1 MIVNIIFQDHIFNGN
16 YTSPSFLNNMK
27 YAHNGSIVQTYA
39 QKCEMKPKIYDELN
53 RNINMGI

>member
-1 MIVNIIFQDHIFNGN
+1 MMVFIIFQDHIFNGN

-27 YAHNGSIVQTYA
+27 YRQIYVQIYA
-39 QKCEMKPKIYDELN
+39 QKCEMKPKIYDKLN